1 MNRFA
6 KPKWVE
12 EAEITPPETK
22 EEREQRESQ
31 EYQAW
36 VKAVEG
42 SLKPPE

>member
-1 MNRFA
+1 MNRLA

-42 SLKPPE
+42 SLKPHG